1 MDKQKMSE
9 TIRIIQSIS
18 LEEMFTVTSGTT
30 PTLNQLAD
38 VAEYIETKYG
48 VVHEPIVGTTVVA
61 PVLTATPAR
70 KYNKSSVN
78 KRAPRYI
85 IDWTTPDVQMFL
97 DIALDGEEHSFN
109 YAELNSIMPFSRAGS
124 TVVSNYVRKESRRR
138 GFKVCHVMHNSKTR
152 SLVVHAVK
160 TVD

>member
-1 MDKQKMSE
+1 MSE
-9 TIRIIQSIS
+9 TIRTIQSIS
-18 LEEMFTVTSGTT
+18 LEEMFMMTSGTT

-48 VVHEPIVGTTVVA
+48 VAHEPIVETTAVVA
-61 PVLTATPAR
+61 PVVAVAPVATGTTVR
-70 KYNKSSVN
+70 KHN

-85 IDWTTPDVQMFL
+85 IDWTTPDVKMFL
-97 DIALDGEEHSFN
+97 DIALDGEEHSFS

-124 TVVSNYVRKESRRR
+124 TVVSNYIRKVARRR
-138 GFKVCHVMHNSKTR
+138 GFKVCHVKHNNKTR

-160 TVD
+160 TVA